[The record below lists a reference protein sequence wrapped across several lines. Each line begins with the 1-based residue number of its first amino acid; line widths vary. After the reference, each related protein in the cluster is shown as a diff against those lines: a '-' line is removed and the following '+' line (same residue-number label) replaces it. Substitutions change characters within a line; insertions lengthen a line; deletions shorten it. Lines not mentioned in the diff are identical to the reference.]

1 MPESAAATL
10 SQAPVCEIIAI
21 LLQHFRPVLAEASL
35 TLGADEARELARA
48 FSAGQPHVK
57 AEPVTRAIADRVDS
71 RLEALQARWDLD
83 FAASLRA
90 DMAAI
95 GPWRTTADFLTLAND
110 KADAE
115 TDIALGSALLL
126 AAGRRKYARYL
137 LDALAHDAGALDV
150 DADSRP
156 ANPAAY
162 QRHRWRGRR
171 RPGAASAL
179 AGRTAGDLPHPR
191 PLPDESGRGAKHCVK
206 RGNLRGRRLGHVSV
220 CRESS
225 FSLKS

>member
-1 MPESAAATL
+1 MSKP
-10 SQAPVCEIIAI
+10 
-21 LLQHFRPVLAEASL
+21 
-35 TLGADEARELARA
+35 
-48 FSAGQPHVK
+48 K
-57 AEPVTRAIADRVDS
+57 PVTRAIADRVDS

-137 LDALAHDAGALDV
+137 LDALAHDAGAFDV
-150 DADSRP
+150 DAAIARRVLLHISGIDGAGVGGQAQLRRWLDEQP
-156 ANPAAY
+156 ATYPT
-162 QRHRWRGRR
+162 
-171 RPGAASAL
+171 PGPSPTSQ
-179 AGRTAGDLPHPR
+179 GGEQNT
-191 PLPDESGRGAKHCVK
+191 V
-206 RGNLRGRRLGHVSV
+206 
-220 CRESS
+220 
-225 FSLKS
+225 